1 VPKSAQAG
9 AIARLYLHFALM
21 PASFIL
27 FSCAAIGIALWTLV
41 RRCFRKV
48 KIDYSPSHLQ
58 RLHHR
63 AVWLELRLDKARQ
76 ERWDRTT
83 IVSLSD
89 ELGATCEELARAQ
102 SGSYRTSTVSVQ

>member
-1 VPKSAQAG
+1 
-9 AIARLYLHFALM
+9 M

-27 FSCAAIGIALWTLV
+27 FSCAAIGIALWTMV
-41 RRCFRKV
+41 RRHFRKV
-48 KIDYSPSHLQ
+48 KNDYTPSHLQ
-58 RLHHR
+58 RLHNR

-76 ERWDRTT
+76 EHWDRTT

-102 SGSYRTSTVSVQ
+102 SGSFRGTTASVQ